1 MAPQTKKTRGLLYE
15 RSLESAR
22 GACYIHSMLR
32 HASEMG
38 KEPSAMKT
46 MMGMMNRCSGEM
58 CGETRITKKYAEKC
72 MMTDGKNYDGQET

>member
-46 MMGMMNRCSGEM
+46 MMGMMNRCSG
-58 CGETRITKKYAEKC
+58 GNVWRNTDNKKICRK
-72 MMTDGKNYDGQET
+72 MHDDGWKKL